1 MNIGSKV
8 LLKCGLGLVKGVVV
22 DIDLTFVTIKVDY
35 KQGNSVN
42 IKVKRNSNAIING
55 IDVEAFLNNNK
66 YMI

>member
-1 MNIGSKV
+1 MNIGSMV
-8 LLKCGLGLVKGVVV
+8 LLRQGLQLVKGVVV